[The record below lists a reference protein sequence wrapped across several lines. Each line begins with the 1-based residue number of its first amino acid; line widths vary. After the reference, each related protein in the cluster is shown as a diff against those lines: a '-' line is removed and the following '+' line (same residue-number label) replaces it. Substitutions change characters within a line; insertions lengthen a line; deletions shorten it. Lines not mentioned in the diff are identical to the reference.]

1 MQDELYTSLLV
12 YIAMFVKWVG
22 RNNLDEFILGA
33 HNIEKGIII
42 LKVNLG
48 QMKINLHPILRLP
61 TINKPSNGSKG
72 KDSMDMEIL

>member
-48 QMKINLHPILRLP
+48 QMR
-61 TINKPSNGSKG
+61 GQE
-72 KDSMDMEIL
+72 EII